1 MLRRGLTIMA
11 EYIPR
16 PCVFCGPS
24 GSGKSTLIKQLMDEH
39 KDTFGFSVSHTTRNP
54 RPGEQDGVHYHYTTR
69 EKMELAIS
77 NGEFLEHA
85 QFSGNMY
92 GTSKRAVQDVLATKR
107 ICILDID
114 VQGVKS
120 IKKTDLKPIYI
131 FVKPPSI
138 EVLEERL
145 RGRKTDSEEAIQKR
159 LATAI
164 KELEYIDEE
173 TSANATFVVVN
184 DDREVAYEKIKGILS
199 TDIVKLRDIR
209 FKAK

>member
-1 MLRRGLTIMA
+1 MA

-39 KDTFGFSVSHTTRNP
+39 KDTFGFSVNY
-54 RPGEQDGVHYHYTTR
+54 QDLGNR
-69 EKMELAIS
+69 MEFKMELAIA

-92 GTSKRAVQDVLATKR
+92 GTSKKAVQDVLATKR

-120 IKKTDLKPIYI
+120 IKETDLKPIYI

-164 KELEYIDEE
+164 KELEYIDKQEPAE
-173 TSANATFVVVN
+173 GSIYFIVN
-184 DDREVAYEKIKGILS
+184 DIFERAYSQLSLILQDEINRLKS
-199 TDIVKLRDIR
+199 MKRHPQTQPSL
-209 FKAK
+209 

>member
-1 MLRRGLTIMA
+1 MA

-69 EKMELAIS
+69 EKMELAIA

-92 GTSKRAVQDVLATKR
+92 GTSKKAVQDVLATKR

-120 IKKTDLKPIYI
+120 IKETDLKPIYI

-164 KELEYIDEE
+164 KELEYINEE
-173 TSANATFVVVN
+173 TSANATFLVVN